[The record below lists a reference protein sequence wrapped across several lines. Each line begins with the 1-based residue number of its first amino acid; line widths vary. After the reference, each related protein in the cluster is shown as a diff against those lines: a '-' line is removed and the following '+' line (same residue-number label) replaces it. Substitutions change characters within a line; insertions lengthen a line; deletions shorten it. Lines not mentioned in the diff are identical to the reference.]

1 MLLVRKFL
9 TGLTAFSPCSVVSP
23 ERDADSEEGDA
34 GGDGWQVT
42 IFLFLYC
49 CFSFFDVPVPVSD
62 IN

>member
-1 MLLVRKFL
+1 MS
-9 TGLTAFSPCSVVSP
+9 GLTAFSPRSVVSP
-23 ERDADSEEGDA
+23 ERDADSEEEGNM
-34 GGDGWQVT
+34 WQVM